1 MPSARP
7 AALTVLLTLATAV
20 AALAQTGSHP
30 VPPSGRG
37 DSAPTTPGGAAGWL
51 DATAAETGVVII
63 AHGGGPAWNAQV
75 EDVARAVRHPGP
87 VGVSFLMGP
96 GASTARF
103 QDVVADLQRRG
114 ARRVLVVPFLVSSH
128 SGHYEQVRWL
138 AGATDSLE
146 PVMAHHLELA
156 GLGRATGSLPI
167 RVTAA
172 LDDAPEMARVLAARA
187 RALDSDPSRALLL
200 LGHGPNSAEDYAEW
214 MRNLRP
220 VADSVR
226 AWTGYRSVVVELVRD
241 DAPAPVRAE
250 AVARVRELVGLQ
262 RDVTGRDVLVVPV
275 LVATGR
281 VSREKFARDLVGLP
295 VVYRGDALLP
305 DTAMARWVEARIGQQ

>member
-1 MPSARP
+1 
-7 AALTVLLTLATAV
+7 
-20 AALAQTGSHP
+20 
-30 VPPSGRG
+30 
-37 DSAPTTPGGAAGWL
+37 
-51 DATAAETGVVII
+51 VVII

-75 EDVARAVRHPGP
+75 EAVARAVRHPGP

-96 GASTARF
+96 GAQASRF
-103 QDVVADLQRRG
+103 QDVVADLERRG
-114 ARRVLVVPFLVSSH
+114 ARRVVVVPFLVSSH

-138 AGATDSLE
+138 AGVTDSLE
-146 PVMAHHLELA
+146 PVMAHHLELS
-156 GLGRATGSLPI
+156 GLARPARAVPI

-172 LDDAPEMARVLAARA
+172 LDDSPEMARVLAARA
-187 RALDSDPSRALLL
+187 RALDPDSSRALLL
-200 LGHGPNSAEDYAEW
+200 IGHGPNSAEDYAEW

-241 DAPAPVRAE
+241 DAPAEVRAE

-262 RDVTGRDVLVVPV
+262 REATGRDVLVVPV
-275 LVATGR
+275 LVATGQ
-281 VSREKFARDLVGLP
+281 VSREKFARDLAGLP

-305 DTAMARWVEARIGQQ
+305 DTAMARWVEARIAVP